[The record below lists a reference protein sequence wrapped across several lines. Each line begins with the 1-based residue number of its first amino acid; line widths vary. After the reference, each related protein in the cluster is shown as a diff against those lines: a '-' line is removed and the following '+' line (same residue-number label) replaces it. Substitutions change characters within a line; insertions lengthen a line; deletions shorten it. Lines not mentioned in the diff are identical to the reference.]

1 MKGRTEMELDKKN
14 NYSRRPTM
22 LTPKEADT
30 LFDEEISYS
39 PDNFSKSELK
49 MMRMLARDRIEN
61 RFRMAM
67 KAAEQMNLVQL
78 KSVVDELVSLDGL
91 ALKISE
97 VTENDN

>member
-1 MKGRTEMELDKKN
+1 
-14 NYSRRPTM
+14 M

-61 RFRMAM
+61 RF
-67 KAAEQMNLVQL
+67 QMVIRVANEHNLSTLVDIVNDL
-78 KSVVDELVSLDGL
+78 VALDEL
-91 ALKISE
+91 ARKISE

>member
-1 MKGRTEMELDKKN
+1 M
-14 NYSRRPTM
+14 P

-61 RFRMAM
+61 RF
-67 KAAEQMNLVQL
+67 QMVIRVANEHNLSTLVDIVNDL
-78 KSVVDELVSLDGL
+78 VALDEL
-91 ALKISE
+91 ARKISE
-97 VTENDN
+97 VTENE

>member
-1 MKGRTEMELDKKN
+1 MTVCSEGRYRM
-14 NYSRRPTM
+14 P

-61 RFRMAM
+61 RF
-67 KAAEQMNLVQL
+67 QMVIRVANEHNLSTLVDIVNDL
-78 KSVVDELVSLDGL
+78 VALDEL
-91 ALKISE
+91 ARKISE
-97 VTENDN
+97 VTENE

>member
-1 MKGRTEMELDKKN
+1 M
-14 NYSRRPTM
+14 P

-61 RFRMAM
+61 RF
-67 KAAEQMNLVQL
+67 QMVIRVANEHNLGTLVDIVNDL
-78 KSVVDELVSLDGL
+78 VALDEL
-91 ALKISE
+91 ARKISE
-97 VTENDN
+97 VTENE

>member
-1 MKGRTEMELDKKN
+1 
-14 NYSRRPTM
+14 M
-22 LTPKEADT
+22 LTPNEADT

-61 RFRMAM
+61 RF
-67 KAAEQMNLVQL
+67 QMVIKVANEHNLSTLVDIVNDL
-78 KSVVDELVSLDGL
+78 VALDEL
-91 ALKISE
+91 ARKISE